1 MYRRASVA
9 SAAHPFLGY
18 GVKMDMQTLF
28 KNLFKLM
35 TRREFFS
42 FSIIGVILGLL
53 GKKGKAEE
61 KPKEAMFWRRID

>member
-1 MYRRASVA
+1 
-9 SAAHPFLGY
+9 
-18 GVKMDMQTLF
+18 MDMQTLF